1 MFLSHTPDFCLLKF
15 CVHER
20 FVVDRSCLLDSSE
33 SRLVASF
40 IPRRK
45 RSASVTK
52 YYCVFDFVCFEG
64 LVVSGRIGTGLLLAR
79 LDDRWSAPCAI
90 GTVGMGYGMLAGC
103 DINHYL
109 VVLTTHQA
117 VEALLHGTVQLGTE
131 VGIAVGP
138 VGASLLFGVSEL
150 MVVGRCL
157 LQASSC
163 FTNDLV
169 PFALV
174 RQMAHLQVG

>member
-1 MFLSHTPDFCLLKF
+1 M
-15 CVHER
+15 
-20 FVVDRSCLLDSSE
+20 
-33 SRLVASF
+33 
-40 IPRRK
+40 
-45 RSASVTK
+45 
-52 YYCVFDFVCFEG
+52 
-64 LVVSGRIGTGLLLAR
+64 SGRIGTGLLLAR